1 MNPGSSAAVKAYGRE
16 LLRPWKLFSFG
27 AGMAWL
33 IYGALN
39 YGISD
44 WNLGDSLIMGGLTY
58 VCAPWSVHTILISA
72 RGRPRWWPFRI
83 VLALFAA
90 WAVVDGSYVLYNT
103 LSHHGM
109 YRFANFCA
117 STPLY
122 FLAGFLWLP
131 RASLKELAV
140 QLRAELRRS

>member
-1 MNPGSSAAVKAYGRE
+1 
-16 LLRPWKLFSFG
+16 
-27 AGMAWL
+27 MAWL

-58 VCAPWSVHTILISA
+58 VCAPWSVRTIMLSA
-72 RGRPRWWPFRI
+72 RDRPSYWPLRI
-83 VLALFAA
+83 TLALMVA
-90 WAVVDGSYVLYNT
+90 WAVVDGSYLLYNSLT
-103 LSHHGM
+103 HHEM
-109 YRFANFCA
+109 YRLANFYA

-131 RASLKELAV
+131 RASLKELAG
-140 QLRAELRRS
+140 QLRAELSRS